1 MQRTTEINL
10 ITFPRTGSFFLR
22 YLIDNNMRVVLNK
35 SHVAIPPEDG
45 KTILSILRNPKD
57 TIASYATMLVHYRK
71 EDIGPTVAHVEKDYI
86 EYCRYFIDCADIVVD
101 YDLLASEPTLVLNT
115 ISQKLGLDLSATI
128 NADFHQED
136 MIDKEHLSS
145 SKKSEVY
152 QDVLGYLSTK
162 DLSGAEEWYAKVKNS
177 GKVIS

>member
-35 SHVAIPPEDG
+35 THVPMHPETP

-71 EDIGPTVAHVEKDYI
+71 EDMPSTVAWVTDNYI
-86 EYCRYFIDCADIVVD
+86 DYCRYFIDFASIVVD
-101 YDLLASEPTLVLNT
+101 YDLLISKPQAVLQRLSE
-115 ISQKLGLDLSATI
+115 QLGLGLNEETDI
-128 NADFHQED
+128 DFHQDD
-136 MIDKEHLSS
+136 MVDKEHLSS

-152 QDVLGYLSTK
+152 EDVVRHLSTT
-162 DLSGAEEWYAKVKNS
+162 DLSIAQAWYEKVKNS
-177 GKVIS
+177 GKVIN